1 MENNLRIVFMGTPG
15 FASYILDELVNNQY
29 NIVGVVTTPDR
40 AAGRGYKLQS
50 SDVKKVAEKHQLP
63 ILQPENLKE
72 DTFHKALAELNADIF
87 VVVAFRMLPKVVWS
101 MPKYGTFN
109 LHGSLLPQYRGAA
122 PINWAIIN
130 GDTETGVTTFF
141 IDEKIDTGNIILKE
155 VCPIDHQDTAG
166 TLHDKLMVLGAKL
179 IQRTLDLVSVN
190 KVQTIP
196 QGELYVDE
204 KSLNDAP
211 KIFKP
216 MCEINFKQSTKD
228 VYNFIRGL
236 NPYPAAHCLIS
247 TDNKEGVMHKLFT
260 CKDHST
266 NHKFEAGH
274 IETDGKLFY
283 RIYCE
288 DGYLEIME
296 IQQAGKRKMAI
307 GDYLRGL
314 KQSNTLKVV

>member
-15 FASYILDELVNNQY
+15 FAAHILNELVNSNY

-50 SDVKKVAEKHQLP
+50 SDVKKTAVQHQLP
-63 ILQPENLKE
+63 ILQPENLKDSQFHE
-72 DTFHKALAELNADIF
+72 DLAKWDADLF
-87 VVVAFRMLPKVVWS
+87 VVIAFRMLPKVVWS
-101 MPKYGTFN
+101 MPKKGTFN

-130 GDTETGVTTFF
+130 GEDETGVTTFF
-141 IDEKIDTGNIILKE
+141 IDEKIDTGNIILKDT
-155 VCPIDHQDTAG
+155 CRIDHTDTAG
-166 TLHDKLMVLGAKL
+166 SLHDKLMVLGAGLVQK
-179 IQRTLDLVSVN
+179 TLDNISNEAIKTTAQEDLFA
-190 KVQTIP
+190 
-196 QGELYVDE
+196 DE
-204 KSLNDAP
+204 QQLRDAP

-216 MCEINFKQSTKD
+216 MCEINFNQSTTS

-247 TDNKEGVMHKLFT
+247 SDDQDGVMHKIFN
-260 CKDHST
+260 CDDNISSHS
-266 NHKFEAGH
+266 FQPGH
-274 IETDGKLFY
+274 IETDGKNFY
-283 RIYCE
+283 RIYCL
-288 DGYLEIME
+288 DGFLEIKE

-314 KQSNTLKVV
+314 KQSDTLKVV